1 MKMWKKLG
9 LSFGLIIAL
18 MAALSLYLM
27 INLEEVGRGSR
38 RIAYLHMP
46 MLSQVANIEK
56 EVLSAVGDMTLYTSL
71 EGARPELWTTTQQHL
86 HNAME
91 ALKKA
96 VSITAEDAEL
106 EPLARNLN
114 SASRAAAA
122 YLEAC
127 AATHEALR
135 KAVQLRSA
143 MEKSSDAFSGALN
156 TFISE
161 QQYVV
166 DEQAL
171 EGGESVSRHLGT
183 LNRANNALSLS
194 NELRV
199 QFVRA
204 KEQDSPED
212 AKKSLDTYATV
223 VSMLEKTKKNAPDEE
238 LAGLAQ
244 EALAAALDYQRQGGE
259 YITLWLQRRSVDTE
273 RETSRNRLLSA
284 TEFISSRSIQ
294 STSELSHAAVETGAQ
309 LITRLQL
316 GLFGAVLAAAAFALL
331 LTRSLTAPL
340 RKGVNF
346 ASALAAGRLDQTLDI
361 SGKDEIGELASALNS
376 MVATLRT
383 QIDEAEHLTR
393 QARASEAEARAGVAE
408 AEAARLRADET
419 RRETLQQAASHLE
432 GVAGVLAESSQ
443 ELLHIIDF
451 ARRGAADQV
460 EKIGLA
466 ASAVD
471 GMAASATG
479 MAEHAG
485 RAADVADNSRIK
497 AESGAEIAIE
507 AVNEVDTMGVRSES
521 LYSNMGILLS
531 KTDAVT
537 RILDAI
543 ADIAE
548 QTNLLALNAAIEAAR
563 AGEAGRG
570 FAVVADEVRKLAEKT
585 MTATHEVEETLR
597 DIQQNTRENVAGVD
611 KTVQSIEKVS
621 QLTLHSKGE
630 LDEIVRQAADT
641 AFQIRDIAVACEG
654 QCDASRAVCSSIG
667 DVARIASDNAEAL
680 KRAQET
686 VSGLAQQAGVLREL
700 VKSMKSG
707 ERR

>member
-18 MAALSLYLM
+18 MTALSLYLM

-46 MLSQVANIEK
+46 VLSQVTRIEK
-56 EVLSAVGDMTLYTSL
+56 EVLSAVGEMALYTSL
-71 EGARPELWTTTQQHL
+71 EGTRAELWTTAQQHL
-86 HNAME
+86 HNATE
-91 ALKKA
+91 TLKKT

-114 SASRAAAA
+114 TASKAVAA
-122 YLEAC
+122 YSQAC
-127 AATHEALR
+127 VVTHEVLQKALR
-135 KAVQLRSA
+135 LRSA

-161 QQYVV
+161 QQYIV
-166 DEQAL
+166 DEQAV

-204 KEQDSPED
+204 KEQDAPED
-212 AKKSLDTYATV
+212 AEKSLDAYGTV
-223 VSMLEKTKKNAPDEE
+223 VSMLEKTAETAPDEE
-238 LAGLAQ
+238 LAELVR
-244 EALAAALDYQRQGGE
+244 EALKAATDYRQQGRE
-259 YITLWLQRRSVDTE
+259 YIALWLQRRTVDTE
-273 RETSRNRLLSA
+273 RATSRNKLLSA
-284 TEFISSRSIQ
+284 TEFVSSRSIQ
-294 STSELSHAAVETGAQ
+294 STSELSHAAVETGTQ

-316 GLFGAVLAAAAFALL
+316 GLIGAVLAAAAFALL

-346 ASALAAGRLDQTLDI
+346 ASALAAGKLDQTLDI

-383 QIDEAEHLTR
+383 QITEAEQLTK

-432 GVAGVLAESSQ
+432 GVAGILAESSQ
-443 ELLHIIDF
+443 ELLQTIDF

-466 ASAVD
+466 SLAVD
-471 GMAASATG
+471 GMTASATG

-485 RAADVADNSRIK
+485 RAADVADNSRAK
-497 AESGAEIAIE
+497 AESGAHIAIE
-507 AVNEVDTMGVRSES
+507 AVHEVDVMGARSEN
-521 LYSNMGILLS
+521 LYSNMGKLLN

-537 RILDAI
+537 RILDTI

-563 AGEAGRG
+563 AGETGRG

-585 MTATHEVEETLR
+585 MTATHEVEQTLR
-597 DIQQNTRENVAGVD
+597 DIQQDTRDNVAGVD

-621 QLTLHSKGE
+621 QLTLNSKGE

-641 AFQIRDIAVACEG
+641 AFQIRDIAAACGE
-654 QCDASRAVCSSIG
+654 QCEASRAVCASIG
-667 DVARIASDNAEAL
+667 DVARIASDNAEAMQ
-680 KRAQET
+680 RAQET
-686 VSGLAQQAGVLREL
+686 IFRLAQQAGVLRNL
-700 VKSMKSG
+700 VESMKSG
-707 ERR
+707 ER